1 MRIPLAKGVAWM
13 MAFKL
18 GDRALGLVSTVILA
32 RLLVPADFG
41 LVAMAMSII
50 MLVEL
55 ASAFGFE
62 AALIQR
68 QDATRDHYDTAWTL
82 NVIAGIVCGLGMM
95 AVSYL
100 AAGFYREPRLI
111 AVIVVLSTAWMVQG
125 FENVGIVAFRKE
137 LTFHREFLFMGAKK
151 LAGFCVT
158 IPLAIWLENHW
169 ALVAGTVAGRF
180 AGVVL
185 SYLMHD
191 FRPRFRIRAWRDLF
205 SFSSWLV
212 LNNALS
218 FVLVRLSHFFVGK
231 LYGAAALGVYNLGEQ
246 ISSLATTEM
255 VQPINRAV
263 FPAYAKMAADLA
275 RLREGFL
282 GVIAAIATFVM
293 PATVGV
299 AATAALAVDV
309 MLGQKWR
316 AATPI
321 VEVLAFSCG
330 IAALGTN
337 IYSAYLALG
346 MSSVQP
352 KLAFVRL
359 LLFVPIMYAF
369 SSWFGFVGIAYAELV
384 TALLYLII
392 NYPTLFRVLD
402 IGIAAYLARIWRPGA
417 ASCVMGASVYWVR
430 EILAGLAPVPGSL
443 VRLIILIA
451 IGITV
456 YVGALLGLWNLLG
469 RPDGPERSALTIAR
483 NRLLGW
489 SQRRSAS
496 SADK

>member
-1 MRIPLAKGVAWM
+1 
-13 MAFKL
+13 
-18 GDRALGLVSTVILA
+18 
-32 RLLVPADFG
+32 
-41 LVAMAMSII
+41 
-50 MLVEL
+50 
-55 ASAFGFE
+55 
-62 AALIQR
+62 
-68 QDATRDHYDTAWTL
+68 
-82 NVIAGIVCGLGMM
+82 
-95 AVSYL
+95 
-100 AAGFYREPRLI
+100 
-111 AVIVVLSTAWMVQG
+111 
-125 FENVGIVAFRKE
+125 
-137 LTFHREFLFMGAKK
+137 
-151 LAGFCVT
+151 
-158 IPLAIWLENHW
+158 
-169 ALVAGTVAGRF
+169 
-180 AGVVL
+180 
-185 SYLMHD
+185 
-191 FRPRFRIRAWRDLF
+191 
-205 SFSSWLV
+205 
-212 LNNALS
+212 
-218 FVLVRLSHFFVGK
+218 
-231 LYGAAALGVYNLGEQ
+231 
-246 ISSLATTEM
+246 
-255 VQPINRAV
+255 
-263 FPAYAKMAADLA
+263 
-275 RLREGFL
+275 
-282 GVIAAIATFVM
+282 
-293 PATVGV
+293 
-299 AATAALAVDV
+299 
-309 MLGQKWR
+309 
-316 AATPI
+316 
-321 VEVLAFSCG
+321 
-330 IAALGTN
+330 
-337 IYSAYLALG
+337 